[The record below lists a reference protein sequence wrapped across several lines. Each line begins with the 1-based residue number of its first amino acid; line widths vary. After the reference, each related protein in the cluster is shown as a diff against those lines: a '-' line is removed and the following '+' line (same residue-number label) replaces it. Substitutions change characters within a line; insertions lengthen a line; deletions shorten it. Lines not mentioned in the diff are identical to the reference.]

1 MKDKLKQFVGAKR
14 GVSPVIGVV
23 LMVAVVVILAAVI
36 GAFVLGLGGD
46 QSSAPQ
52 ASFSISDDNKI
63 IYEGGDSIDAGD
75 LKYTIG
81 GGDATKAQGTDEL
94 TAGTAISKGLGGTAG
109 TVRVIY
115 TGNGKSTTIWKT
127 DYDGSGGQ

>member
-46 QSSAPQ
+46 QSTTPQ
-52 ASFSISDDNKI
+52 ASFSISDDNKV
-63 IYEGGDSIDAGD
+63 IYEGGDSIDGSDIKVTIAG
-75 LKYTIG
+75 TN
-81 GGDATKAQGTDEL
+81 GDESTAEKGKL
-94 TAGTAISKGLGGTAG
+94 TAGTAITGKLTKTG
-109 TVRVIY
+109 TVRVVYI
-115 TGNGKSTTIWKT
+115 GDGKSTTIWKT
-127 DYDGSGGQ
+127 DFDGGTA